1 MWVHVHIPD
10 DLAYTSTYV
19 ICKYIYVSW
28 KKKVAYELS
37 NRAFIILM
45 YLCKKKK
52 IKLLQ
57 GSVFVYSMLGGLKK
71 SNTSRMGLGADD
83 LGVFPQQMGLVLDM
97 DASFKD
103 FTFQEG
109 RHSNWYLV

>member
-1 MWVHVHIPD
+1 MYIFLMILHIPAHM
-10 DLAYTSTYV
+10 LYAS
-19 ICKYIYVSW
+19 IYMYRV
-28 KKKVAYELS
+28 KKVAYELS

-45 YLCKKKK
+45 YLCKKKI

>member
-1 MWVHVHIPD
+1 MWVYVHFLD
-10 DLAYTSTYV
+10 DHAYTYF
-19 ICKYIYVSW
+19 ICKYIYSV
-28 KKKVAYELS
+28 KKEAHELS

-45 YLCKKKK
+45 YLCKKN

-109 RHSNWYLV
+109 RYSNWYL

>member
-1 MWVHVHIPD
+1 MWVYVHFLGD
-10 DLAYTSTYV
+10 RAYTYF
-19 ICKYIYVSW
+19 ICKYRYIYSV
-28 KKKVAYELS
+28 KKVAHELS

-45 YLCKKKK
+45 YLCKK

-109 RHSNWYLV
+109 RYSNWYL

>member
-1 MWVHVHIPD
+1 MNFQIEP
-10 DLAYTSTYV
+10 L
-19 ICKYIYVSW
+19 
-28 KKKVAYELS
+28 
-37 NRAFIILM
+37 FILM
-45 YLCKKKK
+45 YLSKKI

-109 RHSNWYLV
+109 GNSLG

>member
-1 MWVHVHIPD
+1 MILHIPAHM
-10 DLAYTSTYV
+10 LYAS
-19 ICKYIYVSW
+19 IYMYRV
-28 KKKVAYELS
+28 KKSSIINYELS
-37 NRAFIILM
+37 NRAFIIPM
-45 YLCKKKK
+45 YLCKKKI